1 MMNRFFAGFAGATVA
16 LTVGACVSTA
26 TSSGSRPE
34 QGMTRNAISIT
45 GDQLDRRGSD
55 LLGMISSRV
64 SNMRIFHGGAGCPQ
78 ISMRGRK
85 TLAGVTEPGIYV
97 DGQRAA
103 DTCILSMLNPMDLAL
118 IEVYPMGVT
127 SRQGY
132 HMDGA
137 GLILIFTRR
146 AGQ

>member
-1 MMNRFFAGFAGATVA
+1 VLHRFNTGIAGAIAA
-16 LTVGACVSTA
+16 LTVGACASNA
-26 TSSGSRPE
+26 TSSGPRPE
-34 QGMTRNAISIT
+34 RGMTRHAVSIT
-45 GDQLDRRGSD
+45 GEQLHQRGSD
-55 LLGMISSRV
+55 LLGMLSSRV
-64 SNMRIFHGGAGCPQ
+64 SNMRVAHGGAGCPQ
-78 ISMRGRK
+78 ISMRGR
-85 TLAGVTEPGIYV
+85 TTVAGVTEPGIYV

-103 DTCILSMLNPMDLAL
+103 DTCILNMLSPTDLAL
-118 IEVYPMGVT
+118 VEVYPMGVT